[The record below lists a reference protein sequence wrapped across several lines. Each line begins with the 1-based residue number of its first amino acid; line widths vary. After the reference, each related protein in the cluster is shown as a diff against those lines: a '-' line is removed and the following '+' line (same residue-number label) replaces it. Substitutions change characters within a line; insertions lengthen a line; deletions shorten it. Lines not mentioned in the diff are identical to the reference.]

1 MAHQD
6 ARFIPVRKKFDQLS
20 IIKDYAVHPRLDYR
34 YVISTSLTALG
45 KNICTKVLEACL
57 SSRQILSGL
66 DEEQCDLHC
75 ESKYIDLCFSGQV
88 TNAYC
93 PSLTRSIVANRILFT
108 ARYHT

>member
-57 SSRQILSGL
+57 SSRQILSGVL
-66 DEEQCDLHC
+66 MKNNAICIANQNILIYA
-75 ESKYIDLCFSGQV
+75 SQV
-88 TNAYC
+88 K
-93 PSLTRSIVANRILFT
+93 LQMHT
-108 ARYHT
+108 AHL